1 MVSGCPIVG
10 SGVIQWRA
18 PEQWCAAEGFGPS
31 RRLAPGPSTEPEGPM
46 PRSCVYQFRHARV
59 EQKYRPERVWP
70 SPNWR
75 FDDGSRRH
83 GKCASSRGASGICR
97 WRRWGAAVRHAIRR
111 GGTNRA
117 AGRWAL
123 ERQSS
128 AKSTSTRLSTSQSS
142 NNFLTGGE
150 NWAGR
155 AAELGWNAATEMRFR
170 ATPALP
176 IASGALPSNTSGRN
190 SLWSQHAP

>member
-1 MVSGCPIVG
+1 MPMSAANTTMPASASCHVSDGWTKGPL
-10 SGVIQWRA
+10 RA
-18 PEQWCAAEGFGPS
+18 PQVSEA
-31 RRLAPGPSTEPEGPM
+31 T
-46 PRSCVYQFRHARV
+46 
-59 EQKYRPERVWP
+59 RPDRAFVIWVVCNP
-70 SPNWR
+70 P
-75 FDDGSRRH
+75 DGRWRH